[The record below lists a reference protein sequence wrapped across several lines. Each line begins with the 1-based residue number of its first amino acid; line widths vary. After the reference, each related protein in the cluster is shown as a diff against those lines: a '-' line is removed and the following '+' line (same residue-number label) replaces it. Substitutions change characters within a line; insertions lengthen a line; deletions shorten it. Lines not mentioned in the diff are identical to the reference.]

1 MTEKKKALTDAIDNT
16 GARIKDLG
24 TIISVI
30 GAIVLSIGV
39 VVKYLKKE
47 S

>member
-1 MTEKKKALTDAIDNT
+1 MTKKKTLTDTIDNT
-16 GARIKDLG
+16 GAKIKGLG

-47 S
+47 N

>member
-1 MTEKKKALTDAIDNT
+1 MTKKKTLTDAIDNT
-16 GARIKDLG
+16 GAKIKDLG

-30 GAIVLSIGV
+30 GAIVLSIGI

-47 S
+47 N